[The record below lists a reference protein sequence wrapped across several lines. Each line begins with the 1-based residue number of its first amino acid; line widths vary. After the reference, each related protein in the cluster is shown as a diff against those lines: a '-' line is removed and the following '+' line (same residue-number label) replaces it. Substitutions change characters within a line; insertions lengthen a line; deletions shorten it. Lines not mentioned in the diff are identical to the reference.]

1 MLALAAWRLELDRRE
16 HTQTIQTPMTLTS
29 HVQSHRLSVKS
40 VFVCYFYFRALWAL
54 PLGGTRVEAVTTK
67 VSSSTHASEK
77 GEIHTEVISDEG
89 EMCAV
94 SYVKGEGP

>member
-40 VFVCYFYFRALWAL
+40 VFVCYFYFRALGVGAR
-54 PLGGTRVEAVTTK
+54 GSHTTK

-94 SYVKGEGP
+94 SYVICTM

>member
-40 VFVCYFYFRALWAL
+40 VLVCYSIFAAGHEGRGSHKTKYRHQHTRA
-54 PLGGTRVEAVTTK
+54 RK
-67 VSSSTHASEK
+67 EK
-77 GEIHTEVISDEG
+77 YT
-89 EMCAV
+89 
-94 SYVKGEGP
+94 PR